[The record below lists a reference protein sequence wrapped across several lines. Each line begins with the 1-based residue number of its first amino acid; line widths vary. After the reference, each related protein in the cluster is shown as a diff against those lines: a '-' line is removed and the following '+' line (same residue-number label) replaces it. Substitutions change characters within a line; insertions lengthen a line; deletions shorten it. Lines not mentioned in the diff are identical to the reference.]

1 MFKRLAFEDLNNNG
15 RLSAAVVICACSA
28 NSVAMETTLTS
39 KGQVTIPK
47 HIREALRLVPGCKLI
62 FDVNDAGE
70 LVLRKE
76 GRPEEQRPDQ
86 FDRAL
91 GASEIKLGCTTDE
104 YMELI
109 RGYADDPR

>member
-1 MFKRLAFEDLNNNG
+1 MQ
-15 RLSAAVVICACSA
+15 
-28 NSVAMETTLTS
+28 TTLTS

-47 HIREALRLVPGCKLI
+47 HIRDSLSLEPGCKLI

-70 LVLRKE
+70 LVLRKDA
-76 GRPEEQRPDQ
+76 PVEERRPDR

-91 GASEIKLGCTTDE
+91 GAAEIKWEGTTDE

-109 RGYADDPR
+109 RGCGDDPA

>member
-1 MFKRLAFEDLNNNG
+1 MG
-15 RLSAAVVICACSA
+15 
-28 NSVAMETTLTS
+28 TTITS

-47 HIREALRLVPGCKLI
+47 HIRDSLHLEPGSKVV
-62 FDVNDAGE
+62 FDVNNDGE

-76 GRPEEQRPDQ
+76 GPDVERRPDR

-91 GASEIKLGCTTDE
+91 GAAEIKLGCSTDE

-109 RGYADDPR
+109 RGYADDPSQ